1 MSFKYQSEQD
11 SGLILVSAEIDLKHE
26 INMIFDTGATNTTID
41 SNTLHLLGYDLNT
54 SIGIVEIETAN
65 GIVTTNL
72 FEISTFTIF
81 GITKT
86 RFQVQVYDFLAHGVF
101 SDYDGL
107 LGIDFWNGLTFCI
120 NTVHKTISINDAND

>member
-1 MSFKYQSEQD
+1 
-11 SGLILVSAEIDLKHE
+11 
-26 INMIFDTGATNTTID
+26 MIFDTGATNTTID

-65 GIVTTNL
+65 GTITTNL
-72 FEISTFTIF
+72 YKISNFTIF

-86 RFQVQVYDFLAHGVF
+86 IFQVQVYDFPDHGVY

-107 LGIDFWNGLTFCI
+107 TGMDFWNGLTFCI